1 MIFTYTIPKRDRKTV
16 VSFWLVQENRI
27 GDEEMDQDVKIWIL
41 MYIDWLVGQIVS
53 GEESFMIPNTMYK
66 KGQEDK
72 ISEVLH
78 DLSEVDATVLDP
90 KGIRVFLLP

>member
-1 MIFTYTIPKRDRKTV
+1 MKK
-16 VSFWLVQENRI
+16 NRI

-78 DLSEVDATVLDP
+78 DLPEVDATVLDP
-90 KGIRVFLLP
+90 KGVRVFLLP

>member
-1 MIFTYTIPKRDRKTV
+1 MIITGRAIRNMKK
-16 VSFWLVQENRI
+16 NRI

-78 DLSEVDATVLDP
+78 DLPEVDATVLDP
-90 KGIRVFLLP
+90 KGVRVFLLP